1 MKSQDIIILLKLLL
15 IEKEDWKFSTL
26 AEDLNMS
33 SSTIHAALNRAS
45 LAGLYH
51 KNTRTIHREA
61 LLEFLIHGFKYVFP
75 ATPGKLAKGIP
86 TAHSANPLAQYIKSE
101 KDVYVW
107 QSAYGT
113 IRGQTIA
120 PLYPTVPQLVL
131 KDTQLY
137 ELLSLIDAL
146 RVGKVREKNLAVEEL
161 TKRIGGQYAQK

>member
-15 IEKEDWKFSTL
+15 LEKEDWKYATL

-33 SSTIHAALNRAS
+33 SSTIFAALNRAN

-51 KNTRTIHREA
+51 KNTRTINKDG

-75 ATPGKLAKGIP
+75 VTLGKLAKGIP
-86 TAHSANPLAQYIKSE
+86 TAHSANPLAQYIHSE
-101 KDVYVW
+101 KDIYVW

-113 IRGQTIA
+113 IRGQTII
-120 PLYPTVPQLVL
+120 PLYASVPQLVQ
-131 KDTQLY
+131 KDAQLY

-146 RVGKVREKNLAVEEL
+146 RVGKAREKNLAIEEL
-161 TKRIGGQYAQK
+161 TKRIGGNHA